1 MSLIDE
7 MDKEGIKLPSGR
19 ERVRCRVFKDNV
31 RVKVIVTITRIRT
44 HTKHIN
50 FKYWLF
56 IEYMNKTG
64 WNYFRSSQ
72 KTS

>member
-1 MSLIDE
+1 

-19 ERVRCRVFKDNV
+19 EKVRCRVFKDNV
-31 RVKVIVTITRIRT
+31 RVKVIVTIPRIRT

-56 IEYMNKTG
+56 IEYIEQNRVELLSVK
-64 WNYFRSSQ
+64 SEDQ
-72 KTS
+72 LAD